1 MTLTPEDLAEIEAP
15 VIHSISTVT
24 RQDALALIAALKE
37 AWAENAQLKKDVA
50 RIHEFWMNDLD

>member
-1 MTLTPEDLAEIEAP
+1 MTLTPEDLAKIEAP

-37 AWAENAQLKKDVA
+37 AWKENERLVSLIKA
-50 RIHEFWMNDLD
+50 LDDEWKP